1 MPIEI
6 RVIPVDQII
15 EARWVVPVEPAGVL
29 EQHALV
35 IDRGRIEA
43 VLPIA
48 AARERYAARSHD
60 VLERHA
66 LIPGLVNLHT
76 HAAMALLRGLA
87 DDIALMTWLER
98 HIWPVEMREVSPG
111 FVHDGTLLA
120 CAEMLRGGVTL
131 FNDMYFFPEAAARAA
146 LSSGM
151 RAALGMIV
159 VDFPS
164 PYASDPLDY
173 LAKGM
178 AARDALRDHT
188 RLSFC
193 FAPHA
198 PYSVRDRTLAQVAT
212 YANELDVPIHMHLH
226 ETRDELERGEA
237 LDKRRPLARLA
248 DLGLLGPNLI
258 AVHAVHLTPAE
269 IEQLANAGCHVAHC
283 PSSNLKLASGIAP
296 ISKLVAAGVNVGLGT
311 DGAASNN
318 RLDMFGE
325 MRQAALLAKG
335 ISNDPTVL
343 PAQRVLEM
351 ATIAGAR
358 ALGLDTRIGSL
369 SPGKEADV
377 VALDFSRPELT
388 PCYDPISHMVYAAG
402 RQDVSHVWV
411 AGELLLEDGILVRR
425 ELRDAV
431 NRAAH
436 WQARIGAANA

>member
-1 MPIEI
+1 
-6 RVIPVDQII
+6 
-15 EARWVVPVEPAGVL
+15 
-29 EQHALV
+29 
-35 IDRGRIEA
+35 
-43 VLPIA
+43 
-48 AARERYAARSHD
+48 
-60 VLERHA
+60 
-66 LIPGLVNLHT
+66 
-76 HAAMALLRGLA
+76 
-87 DDIALMTWLER
+87 
-98 HIWPVEMREVSPG
+98 
-111 FVHDGTLLA
+111 
-120 CAEMLRGGVTL
+120 
-131 FNDMYFFPEAAARAA
+131 
-146 LSSGM
+146 
-151 RAALGMIV
+151 
-159 VDFPS
+159 
-164 PYASDPLDY
+164 
-173 LAKGM
+173 
-178 AARDALRDHT
+178 
-188 RLSFC
+188 
-193 FAPHA
+193 
-198 PYSVRDRTLAQVAT
+198 
-212 YANELDVPIHMHLH
+212 MHLH